1 MPLRLENDEKL
12 RHVHDCQV
20 IVPLIKTRIST
31 WGSRLARARAR
42 VRGFDINV
50 NANADDCY
58 QLRRLRRVIG
68 ATSEIRREIWP
79 LRDVFATTITLLLSA
94 RSVIDIIGIA
104 DKSSRVHRYRA
115 AIETVK
121 KRGERQKKKR
131 EREREKRGE
140 EEGGKKREERSS
152 SDEQVCSNCERSVR
166 ATLEYSNS
174 NYSADDPSVID
185 ASAEEETLLNK
196 QHVPAYNGTG
206 SFSRTYCGHIWRI
219 YRCETG
225 PA

>member
-50 NANADDCY
+50 NANANDCY

-115 AIETVK
+115 AIET
-121 KRGERQKKKR
+121 
-131 EREREKRGE
+131 
-140 EEGGKKREERSS
+140 REERSS